1 MAISEEGEISP
12 YAALIKYDG
21 MVRDRRWLY
30 ESDRGKPYTQ
40 DAVRKMLEG
49 VLKSVGVKP
58 SEYNTHS
65 FRIGKATDMWKQ
77 GFTDVQ
83 IHQAT
88 NTALWLVD
96 ILPTSFC
103 LVLRL
108 HGNSFRQF
116 WLDKHWLGGQEN
128 LAPKT

>member
-83 IHQAT
+83 NCLAGRWNSRAFKKYIKPQ
-88 NTALWLVD
+88 
-96 ILPTSFC
+96 ILRF
-103 LVLRL
+103 
-108 HGNSFRQF
+108 G
-116 WLDKHWLGGQEN
+116 
-128 LAPKT
+128 